1 MKNASFTC
9 QENGSN
15 KEYHIQM
22 VESGSGFVIN
32 FQYGAIGSTLKPG
45 TKTPG
50 PVSEAEAEKLFA
62 KLVKERLSK
71 GYIQTGDAQAS
82 KFSADV
88 VIEKKTHG
96 IFPQLLNAIDEEDV
110 DKYINDDDY
119 LMQEKKDGERRMVKS
134 INPST
139 ESQTFIGL
147 NKKGQEVNL
156 QDFIINAFFEAYD
169 NQSDGEYS
177 LEECVL
183 DGEILSD
190 KLIVFD
196 ILSIHDKDLK
206 NVSCVERLKILNR
219 LVFNSD
225 AGKIQ
230 IAETA
235 FTREEK
241 RKMYN
246 ELKAANAE
254 GVVFKLKS
262 AKYTA
267 GRPNSG
273 GSQFKLKFYKE
284 ASFIVK
290 DFTKGKRSVGLELID
305 EKGQRVHIGKCTIPP
320 NKDLPSI
327 GDVVEVRYLYCYRG
341 GCIFQPFYK
350 DKRNDV
356 DVEECLMSQLK
367 YKQGQESEEEN
378 ED

>member
-1 MKNASFTC
+1 MKNVSFFNKN
-9 QENGSN
+9 NGSN

-45 TKTPG
+45 TKTPSG

-71 GYIQTGDAQAS
+71 GYTQVGEAEAS

-96 IFPQLLNAIDEEDV
+96 IFPQLLNAIEEEDV

-119 LMQEKKDGERRMVKS
+119 VLQPKLDGERRLVKADNGS
-134 INPST
+134 A
-139 ESQTFIGL
+139 IGL
-147 NKKGQEVNL
+147 NKKGQEINL
-156 QDFIINAFFEAYD
+156 QESIA
-169 NQSDGEYS
+169 QSISKGRT
-177 LEECVL
+177 V
-183 DGEILSD
+183 DGEIIGDTLY
-190 KLIVFD
+190 LFD
-196 ILSIHDKDLK
+196 ILSLGGTDLR
-206 NVSCVERLKILNR
+206 NHTYVERLSILASVPFGENIEI
-219 LVFNSD
+219 VKS
-225 AGKIQ
+225 
-230 IAETA
+230 A

-305 EKGQRVHIGKCTIPP
+305 EKGQRVHIGKCTVPP
-320 NKDLPSI
+320 NKDLPNI

-341 GCIFQPFYK
+341 GCIFQPVYK

-356 DVEECLMSQLK
+356 DVEECLTSQLK